1 MKKDWLEATES
12 GDCKRVNALLNADAD
27 INSLDGHGQTALMNA
42 AYRGDTELVR
52 LLVEKGANLNHTAKY
67 NLSALM
73 LAVINEH
80 LDIVRVLVT
89 AGADTK
95 LKGLGDFAC
104 TPLEYAVKLG
114 RHDMAD
120 ILR

>member
-1 MKKDWLEATES
+1 
-12 GDCKRVNALLNADAD
+12 
-27 INSLDGHGQTALMNA
+27 MNA